1 MNALIFP
8 YTRGFGWC
16 EEFFP
21 ERSLCSL
28 PAAGK
33 PLAEYL
39 LDFCSLLN
47 VSRAVVQ
54 DYCFDSAYRE
64 RLLQKSAG
72 WPLELT
78 YAGASLCP
86 DVIQLA
92 KRNAELFTEDGLLI
106 FRGALLPMPEKPSGL
121 LELLEACPPGECDED
136 GIYLY
141 RPGGELRRYTGPV
154 WRIAGL
160 KDYYELNF
168 RLLKSPGCYSLPGY
182 SAENG
187 VHAGIDA
194 AIKPKCRIEAPV
206 MLGDHIC
213 LERGCILKNG
223 VVVGDGS
230 LIDAGTVLDHTI
242 VLDNTFVG
250 MNMDFHDKIVSG
262 GRIIDVAGNTYVD
275 QKDVGISSGMRFSQP
290 FDFCTLLERL
300 LMLLFAAAGLVPWL
314 LLRKS
319 GLRRKLSLDRYP
331 RVWDALLHGGRLIR
345 RSPQDRHYVL
355 CASEG
360 YGNALTPE
368 QKRIDDLYY
377 RHHITPVMVLRL
389 TCNSILRR
397 GLGQ

>member
-1 MNALIFP
+1 MNAMIFP
-8 YTRGFGWC
+8 YTRGFGWS

-39 LDFCSLLN
+39 IDFCSLLN
-47 VSRAVVQ
+47 VSRVLIQ
-54 DYCFDSAYRE
+54 DYCFDSLYRE
-64 RLLQKSAG
+64 RLLRKAAG

-78 YAGASLCP
+78 YEGASLCP
-86 DVIQLA
+86 DMIQLEE
-92 KRNAELFTEDGLLI
+92 RNAEFFMADELLV
-106 FRGALLPMPEKPSGL
+106 FRGALLPMPEKPS
-121 LELLEACPPGECDED
+121 ELLNRLETCPPGECAED
-136 GIYLY
+136 GVYLY
-141 RPGGELRRYTGPV
+141 CTGQQLRRYTGPV
-154 WRIAGL
+154 CRIAGV

-182 SAENG
+182 SAEND
-187 VHAGIDA
+187 VHTGMDVE
-194 AIKPKCRIEAPV
+194 IKPECRIEAPV

-213 LERGCILKNG
+213 LERGCILKNC

-230 LIDAGTVLDHTI
+230 LIDAGTVLDPTI

-250 MNMDFHDKIVSG
+250 LKMVFRDKIVSG
-262 GRIIDVAGNTYVD
+262 GRIIDVDSCTYID
-275 QKDVGISSGMRFSQP
+275 QKDVGISSGMRFFHS
-290 FDFCTLLERL
+290 FDFSALLERL
-300 LMLLFAAAGLVPWL
+300 LLILFAAAGLVPWL

-331 RVWDALLHGGRLIR
+331 RIWDALLHGGRLIR
-345 RSPQDRHYVL
+345 RSPQDQHYVL

-368 QKRIDDLYY
+368 QKKIDELYY
-377 RHHITPVMVLRL
+377 RHHITPFMVLRL
-389 TCNSILRR
+389 VCNSILRR